1 MLHDANIVIGSDFNQ
16 ETAEK
21 MARAYIAQL
30 NLAKCTYDWQYCD
43 IAIHCSLLLW
53 HWYEIMAL

>member
-1 MLHDANIVIGSDFNQ
+1 MLHDDNIVIGSDFNQ

-21 MARAYIAQL
+21 EARGAYIAQL

-43 IAIHCSLLLW
+43 IAIHSSN
-53 HWYEIMAL
+53 IFIISGAVS